1 MENTV
6 AIADEQIADNIYY
19 IRGQKVM
26 LDADLA
32 LLYGI
37 PTKRLKEQV
46 KRNIDRFPERFVF
59 ELTKEEYDSLRS
71 HFATLK
77 NGAYTEGL
85 EATEIIATKRGGHSK
100 YMPYAFTEHGILM
113 LANVL
118 KSGRAIE
125 MSIKIIDVFVK
136 MRELLFMQKD
146 MLLQLERLEQQVL
159 LNSNDIGLL
168 FETVKKMLKPPPE
181 PPRNPVEYKP
191 TI

>member
-6 AIADEQIADNIYY
+6 AIAEEQIADNIYY

-26 LDADLA
+26 LDTDLA

-46 KRNIDRFPERFVF
+46 KRNISRFPEHFVF
-59 ELTKEEYDSLRS
+59 ELTKEKHDSLRS

-77 NGAYTEGL
+77 TEG
-85 EATEIIATKRGGHSK
+85 ENNSNRAVKGKRGSHIK
-100 YMPYAFTEHGILM
+100 YMPYAFKEHGILM

-125 MSIKIIDVFVK
+125 MSIRIIEVFVK
-136 MRELLFMQKD
+136 MREILFMQKD
-146 MLLQLERLEQQVL
+146 MLLQLERLEQQVF
-159 LNSNDIGLL
+159 LNSSDIALL
-168 FETVKKMLKPPPE
+168 FETVKKMLKAPPE
-181 PPRNPVEYKP
+181 PPRNPVGYKP